1 LVYTTAG
8 KTGFVTGL
16 YVIIV
21 PLLGVSW
28 GNRAPVQTWLGAVFA
43 VIGLYFLSA
52 TQGLRLAP
60 GDSYV
65 LLGTFF
71 WAGQVQFI
79 SRFSPRVD
87 PIRLSFVQ
95 AVFTSLVSFGI
106 GFFLEEFQLQQ
117 VFLVAV
123 PILYGGG

>member
-1 LVYTTAG
+1 
-8 KTGFVTGL
+8 
-16 YVIIV
+16 
-21 PLLGVSW
+21 LGE
-28 GNRAPVQTWLGAVFA
+28 VFA

-65 LLGTFF
+65 LLGAFF
-71 WAGQVQFI
+71 WAGHVQFI
-79 SRFSPRVD
+79 SKFSPRVD
-87 PIRLSFVQ
+87 PIWLSFVQ

-123 PILYGGG
+123 PIL